1 MTSYLGNLFRA
12 YEMFLQELDAEIA
25 HVRDAGARALSAGD
39 YDQAQ
44 RATDTARAVGYGSAF
59 PPSAA
64 AVLLPAPR
72 LSASAPLR

>member
-44 RATDTARAVGYGSAF
+44 RATW
-59 PPSAA
+59 
-64 AVLLPAPR
+64 R
-72 LSASAPLR
+72 L